1 MLRETSGPLHDLQFR
16 TIAQNRDGRFLVVP
30 GYVKS
35 LVEDGFRTYD
45 GVGKVKL
52 VNCTAVNTRAGF
64 EINGPEQGQEKAFI
78 DGGNALGCERAY
90 LIGSNVLVRN
100 SRGDTKY
107 GPLLY
112 LRGGKHSDV
121 ELELTGEGSDYTVHA
136 LATIAGEDHRVRL
149 FTNERGRAAPALPI
163 MLGFGM
169 PANAEMASPIR
180 PAAAKDVTVINELQR
195 CVVIRGD
202 GAVDCAVETPARIL
216 TDGETRSLPGRPASA
231 PASRPAA
238 AR

>member
-1 MLRETSGPLHDLQFR
+1 M
-16 TIAQNRDGRFLVVP
+16 
-30 GYVKS
+30 KS
-35 LVEDGFRTYD
+35 LSEDGFRTYS
-45 GVGKVKL
+45 GTGKVTL
-52 VNCTAVNTRAGF
+52 LNCTAVNTRAGF
-64 EINGPEQGQEKAFI
+64 EINGPDQGEEKTLI

-100 SRGDTKY
+100 SRGDTKH

-121 ELELTGEGSDYTVHA
+121 ELELTGEGSDCTVHA

-163 MLGFGM
+163 MLGFGA
-169 PANAEMASPIR
+169 PAHAEMASPIR
-180 PAAAKDVTVINELQR
+180 PAAAKDVTLINELQR
-195 CVVIRGD
+195 CVVIRGA
-202 GAVDCAVETPARIL
+202 GAVDCAVETRAVVL
-216 TDGETRSLPGRPASA
+216 TDDETRSLPKRPASA

-238 AR
+238 AP